1 MKFYVVCRKHY
12 PIDTVYVEKTF
23 KNMYEDIPPVQ
34 GKFLGPVKDLDAAEN
49 LRQAFVNKYTDTA
62 VYLLKNDSWW
72 RMEMQPNGAWKILLP
87 MNQ

>member
-62 VYLLKNDSWW
+62 VYLLKNDS
-72 RMEMQPNGAWKILLP
+72 
-87 MNQ
+87 

>member
-34 GKFLGPVKDLDAAEN
+34 GKFLGPVKDLDAA
-49 LRQAFVNKYTDTA
+49 
-62 VYLLKNDSWW
+62 
-72 RMEMQPNGAWKILLP
+72 GIC
-87 MNQ
+87 